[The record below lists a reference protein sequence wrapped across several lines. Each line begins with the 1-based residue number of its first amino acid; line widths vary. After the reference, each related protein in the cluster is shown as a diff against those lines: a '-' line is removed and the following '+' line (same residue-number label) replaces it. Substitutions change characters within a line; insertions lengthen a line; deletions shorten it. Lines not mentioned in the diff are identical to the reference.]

1 MFFHNKIF
9 ETADAIVTPMTG
21 FVRCDLRLNSS
32 EKKPRHCFALTDC
45 DAMAT
50 FAYSV
55 CHLTADSLRLRC
67 RVTAYPLQEDALAT
81 GELDYINGAA
91 LVRYSIAG
99 NFLGLPA
106 ITVPVG
112 YDRGGLPVGLQFI
125 GRPWSEATL
134 LHLAYAAQEAC
145 AREHRKPK
153 VQYDLLVS
161 KD

>member
-1 MFFHNKIF
+1 M
-9 ETADAIVTPMTG
+9 
-21 FVRCDLRLNSS
+21 
-32 EKKPRHCFALTDC
+32 
-45 DAMAT
+45 
-50 FAYSV
+50 
-55 CHLTADSLRLRC
+55 
-67 RVTAYPLQEDALAT
+67 TAYPLQEEALAT

-153 VQYDLLVS
+153 VHYDLLVS